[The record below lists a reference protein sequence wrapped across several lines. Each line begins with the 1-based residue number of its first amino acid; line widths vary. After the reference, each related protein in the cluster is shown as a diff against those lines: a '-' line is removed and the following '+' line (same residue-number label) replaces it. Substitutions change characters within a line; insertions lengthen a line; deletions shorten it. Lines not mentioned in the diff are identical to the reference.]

1 MACFSWIVPLFF
13 CFWFISATKIY
24 KPRVS
29 PNHVAYSRAPIFP
42 VDVFLKN
49 ANFEAAKNEFYKPFE
64 MNLKTLTYKDI
75 DKSILKS
82 LPNPTGEA
90 YEIKIK
96 IPEFTFLGVKDQPD
110 FADVYITFYPGS
122 KIIELK
128 SLKMYIQCLRNITVS
143 YERLINIFYDHLVE
157 VYQPDRIRVVM
168 VCNPRGGISSRL
180 TIDSDWKVR
189 GGAEKYSDWR
199 NHLDDVWSVTL

>member
-1 MACFSWIVPLFF
+1 MEQKV
-13 CFWFISATKIY
+13 
-24 KPRVS
+24 
-29 PNHVAYSRAPIFP
+29 
-42 VDVFLKN
+42 
-49 ANFEAAKNEFYKPFE
+49 
-64 MNLKTLTYKDI
+64 LTYKDI

-96 IPEFTFLGVKDQPD
+96 IPEFTFLGVKNQPD
-110 FADVYITFYPGS
+110 FADVYLTFFPAD

-128 SLKMYIQCLRNITVS
+128 SLKMYIQCLRNVTVS
-143 YERLINIFYDHLVE
+143 YERLINIFFDHLVE
-157 VYQPDRIRVVM
+157 VYKPDRIRVVM

-189 GGAEKYSDWR
+189 GGAEKFSDWR
-199 NHLDDVWSVTL
+199 NHLDDVWNVTL